1 MATTLDGRQW
11 SGYITSRR
19 SGFVGKRFIKSCKGS
34 HRCGNELC
42 GYFRQFKKM
51 NRVHFEKKGSVVK
64 CSTCGATAE
73 FVPCPCKKIWEYPD
87 GDAKVTVYHYGTHT
101 CVPIKRAPSTTAE
114 VTAAFQLSRTLKP
127 ERLVNDKLIEAIEK
141 EESLQ
146 DIEDLADSLVD
157 RNALR
162 RMKYTA
168 KEKLEPVGHSYDAV
182 MQYKE
187 KVKKLLQ
194 DPFLIYRVDCERRV
208 VFKTSKEQLQLAIEM
223 DREGEGHLK
232 VEPCHVD
239 GKHNRATGYI
249 TISLVVYDTNL
260 REMTKIATMECLS
273 ESKENVGLFWSFLN
287 SALKQYTGNNEYV
300 FKPHLYVFDEGGG
313 FWASLQDNLGP
324 EEVQRAV
331 SCERH
336 WGFSVDRNANKLIG
350 EDVKEEYKFLCS
362 TVLKSSTRNMYDKAK
377 VELEKF
383 IDKHPFLSN
392 WWKWWDA
399 RRSHVFRAFKPGFN
413 VAKSNLAEVHH
424 SRWHHISAENLTL
437 IQACREDV
445 AESIKLKR
453 RLEGY
458 RLGAYSGGRGP
469 SADELQR
476 RRHLDQ
482 KKQAAEFCKEL
493 DDYVEGGEEMH
504 LREPER
510 FVDEKSSHRHDPFRK
525 AGRVEE
531 GASATAKKSN
541 LDKRVAPKRN
551 TRSSKFQRSLKIAKS
566 CRNSFHVGNIK
577 VSGQHSRE
585 ATIIHTTGAT
595 YKVTMANM
603 PFCDGCKYC
612 TSRDI
617 CSHILWVMLYV
628 YKVHEE
634 SELLHQR
641 ALLNSELESIF
652 KSSTTCT
659 TTATPAAA
667 TETSLTPKAV
677 KDFTE
682 PDYEKQQWR
691 ISRVESKGRAPS
703 CSSPKCSRHFQKGDL
718 SVQVMARWIPPHNT
732 GDGKKFTVDRKYHFC
747 LKWSCL
753 AETPPNSNLL
763 TPPGKIKVDEA
774 VGASLSAEDYQTVF
788 EEQLPVEWLR
798 Y

>member
-1 MATTLDGRQW
+1 MSRDINEVNPRSLGIPVQEVKSLPYDIDGVQIFGLNYDRPDKMATTLDGRQW
-11 SGYITSRR
+11 SGYITSRH
-19 SGFVGKRFIKSCKGS
+19 SGFVGKCFIKSCKGT
-34 HRCGNELC
+34 HCCGNELC

-51 NRVHFEKKGSVVK
+51 NRVHFKKKGSVVK

-87 GDAKVTVYHYGTHT
+87 GDAKVTVYHYGTHM

-114 VTAAFQLSRTLKP
+114 VTAAFQLLRTLKP

-146 DIEDLADSLVD
+146 DIADLADSLVD

-232 VEPCHVD
+232 VESCHVD
-239 GKHNRATGYI
+239 GKHDRATGYI

-313 FWASLQDNLGP
+313 FWASVQDNLGP

-331 SCERH
+331 SCEHH
-336 WGFSVDRNANKLIG
+336 WGFSVERNANKLIG

-413 VAKSNLAEVHH
+413 VAKSNFAEVHH
-424 SRWHHISAENLTL
+424 SRWHHIS
-437 IQACREDV
+437 
-445 AESIKLKR
+445 ES
-453 RLEGY
+453 
-458 RLGAYSGGRGP
+458 
-469 SADELQR
+469 DQR
-476 RRHLDQ
+476 
-482 KKQAAEFCKEL
+482 
-493 DDYVEGGEEMH
+493 
-504 LREPER
+504 
-510 FVDEKSSHRHDPFRK
+510 
-525 AGRVEE
+525 
-531 GASATAKKSN
+531 
-541 LDKRVAPKRN
+541 
-551 TRSSKFQRSLKIAKS
+551 
-566 CRNSFHVGNIK
+566 
-577 VSGQHSRE
+577 VS
-585 ATIIHTTGAT
+585 
-595 YKVTMANM
+595 
-603 PFCDGCKYC
+603 P
-612 TSRDI
+612 
-617 CSHILWVMLYV
+617 
-628 YKVHEE
+628 
-634 SELLHQR
+634 
-641 ALLNSELESIF
+641 
-652 KSSTTCT
+652 
-659 TTATPAAA
+659 
-667 TETSLTPKAV
+667 
-677 KDFTE
+677 
-682 PDYEKQQWR
+682 
-691 ISRVESKGRAPS
+691 
-703 CSSPKCSRHFQKGDL
+703 
-718 SVQVMARWIPPHNT
+718 
-732 GDGKKFTVDRKYHFC
+732 
-747 LKWSCL
+747 
-753 AETPPNSNLL
+753 
-763 TPPGKIKVDEA
+763 
-774 VGASLSAEDYQTVF
+774 
-788 EEQLPVEWLR
+788 
-798 Y
+798 

>member
-1 MATTLDGRQW
+1 MNFRISFAICKVVTSAESSPIKETGKRKKVESSASRKLFEEDSTDRECHGTSLKLTPEVWAGIPVQEVKSLPYDIDGVQIFRLNYDRADKMATTLDGRQW

-223 DREGEGHLK
+223 HREGEGHLK

-336 WGFSVDRNANKLIG
+336 WWFSVDRNANKLIG

-525 AGRVEE
+525 AGREEE
-531 GASATAKKSN
+531 GASATAKNQILTNASHQKETHG
-541 LDKRVAPKRN
+541 AA
-551 TRSSKFQRSLKIAKS
+551 SS
-566 CRNSFHVGNIK
+566 
-577 VSGQHSRE
+577 
-585 ATIIHTTGAT
+585 
-595 YKVTMANM
+595 
-603 PFCDGCKYC
+603 
-612 TSRDI
+612 
-617 CSHILWVMLYV
+617 
-628 YKVHEE
+628 
-634 SELLHQR
+634 
-641 ALLNSELESIF
+641 
-652 KSSTTCT
+652 
-659 TTATPAAA
+659 
-667 TETSLTPKAV
+667 
-677 KDFTE
+677 
-682 PDYEKQQWR
+682 
-691 ISRVESKGRAPS
+691 
-703 CSSPKCSRHFQKGDL
+703 
-718 SVQVMARWIPPHNT
+718 SVP
-732 GDGKKFTVDRKYHFC
+732 
-747 LKWSCL
+747 
-753 AETPPNSNLL
+753 
-763 TPPGKIKVDEA
+763 
-774 VGASLSAEDYQTVF
+774 
-788 EEQLPVEWLR
+788 
-798 Y
+798 

>member
-1 MATTLDGRQW
+1 MA
-11 SGYITSRR
+11 
-19 SGFVGKRFIKSCKGS
+19 
-34 HRCGNELC
+34 
-42 GYFRQFKKM
+42 
-51 NRVHFEKKGSVVK
+51 
-64 CSTCGATAE
+64 
-73 FVPCPCKKIWEYPD
+73 
-87 GDAKVTVYHYGTHT
+87 
-101 CVPIKRAPSTTAE
+101 
-114 VTAAFQLSRTLKP
+114 
-127 ERLVNDKLIEAIEK
+127 
-141 EESLQ
+141 
-146 DIEDLADSLVD
+146 
-157 RNALR
+157 
-162 RMKYTA
+162 
-168 KEKLEPVGHSYDAV
+168 SY
-182 MQYKE
+182 
-187 KVKKLLQ
+187 
-194 DPFLIYRVDCERRV
+194 
-208 VFKTSKEQLQLAIEM
+208 
-223 DREGEGHLK
+223 
-232 VEPCHVD
+232 
-239 GKHNRATGYI
+239 
-249 TISLVVYDTNL
+249 
-260 REMTKIATMECLS
+260 
-273 ESKENVGLFWSFLN
+273 
-287 SALKQYTGNNEYV
+287 
-300 FKPHLYVFDEGGG
+300 
-313 FWASLQDNLGP
+313 
-324 EEVQRAV
+324 
-331 SCERH
+331 
-336 WGFSVDRNANKLIG
+336 
-350 EDVKEEYKFLCS
+350 
-362 TVLKSSTRNMYDKAK
+362 
-377 VELEKF
+377 
-383 IDKHPFLSN
+383 
-392 WWKWWDA
+392 
-399 RRSHVFRAFKPGFN
+399 
-413 VAKSNLAEVHH
+413 
-424 SRWHHISAENLTL
+424 
-437 IQACREDV
+437 
-445 AESIKLKR
+445 
-453 RLEGY
+453 
-458 RLGAYSGGRGP
+458 
-469 SADELQR
+469 QR
-476 RRHLDQ
+476 RESHL
-482 KKQAAEFCKEL
+482 
-493 DDYVEGGEEMH
+493 
-504 LREPER
+504 EPER

-541 LDKRVAPKRN
+541 LHKRVTPKRN

-585 ATIIHTTGAT
+585 ATIIHITGAT

-652 KSSTTCT
+652 KSSTTWT

-682 PDYEKQQWR
+682 PDYEKQQWC

-703 CSSPKCSRHFQKGDL
+703 CSSPKCSRHFQKRDL

-732 GDGKKFTVDRKYHFC
+732 GDGEKFTVDRKYHFC